1 MTSAAEHRRP
11 VPSDGDAILNAL
23 PNPVLLVAPDGRIVD
38 ANMAAE
44 SFFEISTQFLQ
55 RQSLKELVPF
65 GSPLLALIDQVRTS
79 GSPVNEY
86 KVDLGT
92 PRIGGDRQVDL
103 HVAPLTER
111 PGHIVVMLQER
122 TIADKMDRQLTHR
135 SAARSVIA
143 LAAMLAH
150 EIKNPLSGIRGAAQL
165 LEQQASSED
174 RMLTRLIC
182 DEADRIVTLVDRMEV
197 FGDDRPVARGPV
209 NIHSVLDHVKRLAQ
223 SGFAR
228 NIRFV
233 EDYDPS
239 LPPVLANQ
247 DQLIQVFLN
256 LVKNAAEAVA
266 DLGSDAEIQL
276 TTAFLARN
284 RGYRCRSS
292 SASRTTVRACRKTCF
307 PTCSI
312 LSSPQSRPAAD
323 WDSRWWQR
331 SSVITA
337 ASSNASPSRGK
348 PPSACCCRC
357 TTPPN
362 ISTRTIARTF
372 RVRPRVPHRTHDKE
386 QQCPQVAYLSPT
398 TTPPSAQF
406 STRLFRVPDTR
417 YG

>member
-1 MTSAAEHRRP
+1 MECCCMTLAAEHRRP
-11 VPSDGDAILNAL
+11 VPSESEAILNAL

-38 ANMAAE
+38 ANIAAE
-44 SFFEISTQFLQ
+44 SFFEISTQFLR

-65 GSPLLALIDQVRTS
+65 GSPLLALIEQVRLS

-174 RMLTRLIC
+174 RLLTRLIC
-182 DEADRIVTLVDRMEV
+182 DEADRI
-197 FGDDRPVARGPV
+197 
-209 NIHSVLDHVKRLAQ
+209 
-223 SGFAR
+223 
-228 NIRFV
+228 V

-266 DLGSDAEIQL
+266 DLGTDAEIQL
-276 TTAFLARN
+276 TTAFRPGVRLSVPGKKSRVSLPLEFCVKDNGSGVPEDLLPNLFDPFVTTKQTGSGLGLALVAKIV
-284 RGYRCRSS
+284 GDHGGIIECESQP
-292 SASRTTVRACRKTCF
+292 RKT
-307 PTCSI
+307 
-312 LSSPQSRPAAD
+312 
-323 WDSRWWQR
+323 
-331 SSVITA
+331 
-337 ASSNASPSRGK
+337 
-348 PPSACCCRC
+348 
-357 TTPPN
+357 
-362 ISTRTIARTF
+362 TF
-372 RVRPRVPHRTHDKE
+372 RVLLPMFHPTKHFDQSNRDDVSGTP
-386 QQCPQVAYLSPT
+386 SPA
-398 TTPPSAQF
+398 SGN
-406 STRLFRVPDTR
+406 TR
-417 YG
+417 